1 MSYVV
6 TAYFTVGT
14 PYEEHVKRLIRSM
27 KKFNLC
33 YDVTPIQPKGD
44 WYANTQ
50 WKPHFVQEMLAK
62 HFPKSVV
69 YVDADAEFMKYP
81 SLFDE
86 YDDRD
91 DAYLAAHVLDHSRR
105 RRKHVKPELL
115 SGTLYFKNC
124 AVSHEIIEKWIEHC
138 KTNRHLWD
146 QAALDRALKGGDYP
160 YFILPEEYCTIF
172 DYMAD
177 VEEPVIKH
185 YQASRTV
192 RNAPPPKKDI
202 DRPDPVV
209 VTPGSVRRHPAS
221 AVRCGGI
228 VRIGRKNRQ

>member
-27 KKFNLC
+27 QRFNIC
-33 YDVTPIQPKGD
+33 YDVKPIQPKGD

-50 WKPHFVQEMLAK
+50 WKPYFVEEMLAK

-69 YVDADAEFMKYP
+69 YVDADAEFMRYP

-86 YDDRD
+86 YDERD
-91 DAYLAAHVLDHSRR
+91 DACVAAHVLDHTRR
-105 RRKHVKPELL
+105 RRKHVAPELL

-124 AVSHEIIEKWIEHC
+124 ATTYEIVEKWKEEC
-138 KTNRHLWD
+138 KVDSKLWD
-146 QAALDRALKGGDYP
+146 QVALDRALKNYP
-160 YFILPEEYCTIF
+160 FFILPEEYCTIF
-172 DYMAD
+172 DYMSD

-185 YQASRTV
+185 YQASRAV
-192 RNAPPPKKDI
+192 KNAPPPPKDI
-202 DRPDPVV
+202 DKPEPRVV
-209 VTPGSVRRHPAS
+209 STGAVKRHPAT
-221 AVRCGGI
+221 AVRRGGLT
-228 VRIGRKNRQ
+228 RIGRKHRH